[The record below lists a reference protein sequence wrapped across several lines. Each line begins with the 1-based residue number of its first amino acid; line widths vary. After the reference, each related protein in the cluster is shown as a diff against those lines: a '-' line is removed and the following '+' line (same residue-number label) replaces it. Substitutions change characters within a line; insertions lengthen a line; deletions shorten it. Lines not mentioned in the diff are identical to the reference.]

1 MFAGP
6 TAHGVPGAL
15 SGCLIGDVSPLR
27 ERQFDK
33 ARPAQVVILV
43 NDLFCRD
50 WKEKA
55 AQPKQPE
62 RAFEA
67 YTKPSRKHLH

>member
-1 MFAGP
+1 M
-6 TAHGVPGAL
+6 
-15 SGCLIGDVSPLR
+15 
-27 ERQFDK
+27 
-33 ARPAQVVILV
+33 LV
-43 NDLFCRD
+43 NDLFDRD